1 VAEGRCG
8 YNAAMP
14 CYEHPRPA
22 LTADV
27 VLVAARPRP
36 SVLLIRRGK
45 PPYEGRWAL
54 PGGFVGMDEDL
65 EPAARRELAEET
77 GIEAGPLVQVG
88 AFGRPGRDPRGRV
101 VSVAWTGAPAADAA
115 APAAAS
121 DAAEA
126 RWFPLDELPEL
137 AFDHDEI
144 IAAALERRDCV

>member
-1 VAEGRCG
+1 MAGGRCG

-14 CYEHPRPA
+14 FYEHPRPA

-54 PGGFVGMDEDL
+54 PGGFVDMDEDL

-77 GIEAGPLVQVG
+77 GLEAGPLVQVG

-115 APAAAS
+115 GPEAAS

-137 AFDHDEI
+137 AFDHGEI
-144 IAAALERRDCV
+144 IAAALERRGCA